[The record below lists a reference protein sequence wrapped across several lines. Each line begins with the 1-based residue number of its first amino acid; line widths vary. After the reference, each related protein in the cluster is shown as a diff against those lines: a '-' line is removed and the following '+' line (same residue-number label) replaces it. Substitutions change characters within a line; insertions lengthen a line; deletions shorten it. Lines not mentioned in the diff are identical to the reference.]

1 MTFSGKVA
9 FITGGGSG
17 MGQLASRNLAAKGVL
32 VAALDVNTSGLE
44 ETAAGFDNILTL
56 SADVTEPADIEEA
69 AKRVEQDLG
78 PIGRV
83 YNAAAVFPTKRVLD
97 QDTATMRRHHRASSR
112 SRCHRVVTRQ
122 GQTLGLSRPWH
133 EDGLAHASPVSRLD
147 VETDPQHRGL
157 LA

>member
-78 PIGRV
+78 
-83 YNAAAVFPTKRVLD
+83 
-97 QDTATMRRHHRASSR
+97 TATMRRHHRASSR